1 MPAFLFKGELSPV
14 SLGLVFGNGFF
25 RSFEPLNRKKAAERP
40 NLFPRLAGEAPKK
53 NTSTGFPSLPLEGKV
68 AEAAQSAA
76 KTDEVD
82 TCTNPVRDLV

>member
-1 MPAFLFKGELSPV
+1 
-14 SLGLVFGNGFF
+14 LVFGSGFF
-25 RSFEPLNRKKAAERP
+25 RSFEPLNSKRAAERP

-53 NTSTGFPSLPLEGKV
+53 NTSAGFSSLPLEGKV

-82 TCTNPVRDLV
+82 TCTNPIRDLN